1 MRRSTTFIRPDMIRP
16 ASFLP
21 LAVAAALALVA
32 ASPARA
38 RNESIHLPIDVAM
51 AKKRTREAVGDLPLR
66 WGSAS
71 ARGSELMAGEIE
83 AQGAASFV
91 EDPRRR
97 EHLSDEEAC
106 LLAFHDAVGKLAEQ
120 ARRAHAEALVGIVSA
135 FKDDVVDDP
144 RSYDCHAGSS
154 KAYVTLRARLARTF
168 ADASARP
175 LPPATGF
182 AALDDVKAVPIS
194 AAGQERYAHFLTL
207 PKPRAFVVYEDGNW
221 RFYSKDPEAMTKA
234 LDYCARQ
241 GKRCW
246 LYAADDR
253 VVWSA
258 EVDKRIGSASQLG
271 GGAPVDPKD
280 DHQ

>member
-1 MRRSTTFIRPDMIRP
+1 MIR
-16 ASFLP
+16 SFPITLST
-21 LAVAAALALVA
+21 VAAALALAVA
-32 ASPARA
+32 LPAQA
-38 RNESIHLPIDVAM
+38 RNESLREPIDKAL
-51 AKKRTREAVGDLPLR
+51 AKKRAREAVGDLRLG

-71 ARGSELMAGEIE
+71 TTGADLIAGEIE
-83 AQGAASFV
+83 AQGAASIV
-91 EDPRRR
+91 SEDPHHR
-97 EHLSDEEAC
+97 EHLTDDEAC
-106 LLAFHDAVGKLAEQ
+106 VVAFEDAVGKLAEQ
-120 ARRAHAEALVGIVSA
+120 ARRANAAAVVGIVSA
-135 FKDDVVDDP
+135 FKGDVVDDA
-144 RSYDCHAGSS
+144 RNYDCHAGTAKS
-154 KAYVTLRARLARTF
+154 YVTLRGRFARTY

-182 AALDDVKAVPIS
+182 AALDDVHAVPIS

-258 EVDKRIGSASQLG
+258 DIDKRVGTPSQLG
-271 GGAPVDPKD
+271 GGVSPDPKD

>member
-1 MRRSTTFIRPDMIRP
+1 MIRP
-16 ASFLP
+16 APFLS
-21 LAVAAALALVA
+21 LAVAAALALAA
-32 ASPARA
+32 ASPAHA
-38 RNESIHLPIDVAM
+38 RNESIRLAIDVAM
-51 AKKRTREAVGDLPLR
+51 AKKHTREAVGDLPLR

-71 ARGSELMAGEIE
+71 ARGGELIAGEVE
-83 AQGAASFV
+83 AQGSASVV
-91 EDPRRR
+91 EDPRKR
-97 EHLSDEEAC
+97 EHRTDEETC
-106 LLAFHDAVGKLAEQ
+106 LLAFQDAVGKLAVQ
-120 ARRAHAEALVGIVSA
+120 ARGAGAAAVVGIVSA

-144 RSYDCHAGSS
+144 RNYDCHAGSS
-154 KAYVTLRARLARTF
+154 KAYVTLRARLARTY

-182 AALDDVKAVPIS
+182 AALDDVNAVPIS

-207 PKPRAFVVYEDGNW
+207 PKPRAFVVYEDGSW
-221 RFYSKDPEAMTKA
+221 RFYAKDPEAMTKA

-258 EVDKRIGSASQLG
+258 EVDKRVGSASQLG
-271 GGAPVDPKD
+271 GGAPADPKD
-280 DHQ
+280 EHQ